1 MGSENNEKRAWVEN
15 IMKDKK
21 KNVSVALT
29 VTSSNITAAI
39 YLAAISLTLCSLIG
53 AWITNSTYTLL
64 DSTIIYGDTSESTM
78 ALKYI
83 SLLTCFLLAFS
94 CFVQSAR
101 HLVNA
106 SYLISNPSNDVSASS
121 VVLPVL
127 RGALALS
134 KRPMQLNVKESVLPH
149 PPLLSSLKILVK
161 VSEDKEK
168 NVSTALTVIG
178 SNINASIYL
187 ATISLTLCSIIG
199 VWIANSASVVFES
212 SIIYGDRRQSTMA
225 IKFITLLTCFLLA
238 FSCFVQSARHLVHAS
253 YLISNPSKDVSASS
267 VELSVIRGGELW
279 SLGLRALYFAL
290 NLLLWFFGPIPMFI
304 CSVCIVILLH
314 YLDSNSTPFNEYGSG
329 TQTAKRNAR
338 RDV

>member
-1 MGSENNEKRAWVEN
+1 MEVSRSNYCFAAQLEKSKLSSNKSRRPRNPFTYIDIKPHKFFFVVSDPSKKIMGFSFEKQDLDL
-15 IMKDKK
+15 DKK

-127 RGALALS
+127 RG
-134 KRPMQLNVKESVLPH
+134 
-149 PPLLSSLKILVK
+149 
-161 VSEDKEK
+161 
-168 NVSTALTVIG
+168 
-178 SNINASIYL
+178 
-187 ATISLTLCSIIG
+187 
-199 VWIANSASVVFES
+199 
-212 SIIYGDRRQSTMA
+212 
-225 IKFITLLTCFLLA
+225 
-238 FSCFVQSARHLVHAS
+238 
-253 YLISNPSKDVSASS
+253 
-267 VELSVIRGGELW
+267 GEFW

-290 NLLLWFFGPIPMFI
+290 NLLLWFFGPIPMFV
-304 CSVCIVILLH
+304 CSIVIVIILH
-314 YLDSNSTPFNEYGSG
+314 CLDSNSHLLLKQLDSLTRG
-329 TQTAKRNAR
+329 
-338 RDV
+338 